1 MTDDTSARNAI
12 PARPILWRLLFPER
26 RRLALALA
34 ITLLAALA
42 ELPPYALLS
51 QSIGLALTGKA
62 SGGDLLG
69 LAGWMGVALLLK
81 YLLYSL
87 AYYFSHVAAFRLL
100 ADIRQTLIR
109 RLADAPLTWLQRH
122 SSGHL
127 KKVVLQDVER
137 LEQFIAHHTVECL
150 AAMASPVFVLLVLAW
165 TDWRLAFAALL
176 TVPLAAA
183 AQALLMRGLGPRIDE
198 YNQSIGDLNGATV
211 EYIRNAPV
219 MKAFCQNTRSFQR
232 MRELLDRYHDLITA
246 VIRQT
251 VPGWSVFMVLLGA
264 NIIFLLPVGLW
275 LHRQGSIAL
284 ADLVLAL
291 MLGTGM
297 LKPLFKVAHF
307 SSEIREIGAGLR
319 HLAPILN
326 FQPLPPPA
334 TEPTSSMGTDMGTLA
349 FDRVSFAYGD
359 RPVLE
364 NVTFI
369 LPAGTFTALV
379 GPSGAG
385 KSTIAHLIGGLT
397 EPDDGEIRVGSALL
411 SSLSD
416 KERSGLISVASQ
428 ETFLFRGTLMENLR
442 LGRPKADEAMV
453 NRAVRIAQA
462 ETIIS
467 ALPDGYET
475 IVGERGS
482 SLSGGERQRIA
493 IARALLCETP
503 VLVLDEA
510 TAFADSRTEKRFYQ
524 ALREAYPDMTVL
536 VIAHRL
542 TATEQADQVLVLEKG
557 RLIDSGRHSD
567 LISRCPLY
575 GALWQRQFDSENWSI
590 RPEVTVDAA
599 LS

>member
-1 MTDDTSARNAI
+1 MWS
-12 PARPILWRLLFPER
+12 ILFRLLYPER
-26 RRLALALA
+26 TRLGGALA
-34 ITLLAALA
+34 ITLVAAFVELLPYVLVSRSIDMALA
-42 ELPPYALLS
+42 RAMAGDGLLRIAGL
-51 QSIGLALTGKA
+51 IGA
-62 SGGDLLG
+62 
-69 LAGWMGVALLLK
+69 ALLLK

-87 AYYFSHVAAFRLL
+87 AYYFSHVAAYRLL
-100 ADIRQTLIR
+100 ADIRRILVR

-150 AAMASPVFVLLVLAW
+150 AATASPVFVLLVLAW
-165 TDWRLAFAALL
+165 TDWRLAAAALL

-198 YNQSIGDLNGATV
+198 YNHSIGDLNGATI

-232 MRELLDRYHDLITA
+232 MRALLDRYHDLVTA
-246 VIRQT
+246 VTRQT
-251 VPGWSVFMVLLGA
+251 VPGWSAFMVLLGA
-264 NIIFLLPVGLW
+264 NIVFLLPIGLW

-284 ADLVLAL
+284 ADVVLAL

-319 HLAPILN
+319 RLAPILD
-326 FQPLPPPA
+326 FESPSPPA
-334 TEPTSSMGTDMGTLA
+334 AAPTPSPGKGMDTVV
-349 FDRVSFAYGD
+349 FDRISFAYGD

-364 NVTFI
+364 DVSFT
-369 LPAGTFTALV
+369 LPVGTFTALV

-385 KSTIAHLIGGLT
+385 KSTIAHLISGLT
-397 EPDDGEIRVGSALL
+397 RPDAGEIRVGSVPLP
-411 SSLSD
+411 SLSER
-416 KERSGLISVASQ
+416 ERSGLITVASQ
-428 ETFLFRGTLMENLR
+428 EIFLFRGTLMENLR
-442 LGRPKADEAMV
+442 LGRPEAGEGMV
-453 NRAVRIAQA
+453 SRAARIAQA
-462 ETIIS
+462 EDFIS
-467 ALPDGYET
+467 ALPDGYGT
-475 IVGERGS
+475 VVGERGTR
-482 SLSGGERQRIA
+482 LSGGERQRIT

-510 TAFADSRTEKRFYQ
+510 TAFADSRTERRFYQ
-524 ALREAYPDMTVL
+524 ALRETYPDKTLL

-542 TATEQADQVLVLEKG
+542 TTIEQADQVLVLEKG
-557 RLIDSGRHSD
+557 RLIDYGRHSE

-575 GALWQRQFDSENWSI
+575 HALWQRQFDSENWSI
-590 RPEVTVDAA
+590 RPEVTADAA